1 MSFTIAWGRSR
12 LATVTS
18 SSVRGSSVAR
28 PHESTPRTPRA
39 SSRITRIVRS
49 TSRLAVTA
57 RPASR
62 SARVSRARR
71 TLSSKSRALWIAIP
85 ACSPNASSTRWWC
98 AVNAPGRVANAEM
111 TPITSP
117 ASLSGTQSIER
128 IPSRSST
135 SRRAERGSVRT
146 SSTRIAVPP
155 VAFREEP
162 SQLDRRRERPAE
174 LADDLDV
181 LVVEGSRASRGQR
194 HGAED
199 ATSRQEWHQRHGAVA
214 ALRKD
219 PPAHLGDPSL
229 ANVVHPEWR
238 AARHEL
244 GEQGPGEGHPIV
256 PRHAQG
262 HGARDDVDDLELVAL
277 DVDERHG
284 DRVEGHELRH
294 RLGEGVQHVVER
306 VGRDEESRE
315 LVQHCRAERA
325 PVEAPDAVERLAE
338 GPRDVDRQN
347 AACE

>member
-1 MSFTIAWGRSR
+1 MRMSFTIAGGRSR
-12 LATVTS
+12 LATVTNS
-18 SSVRGSSVAR
+18 PVPGSSVAR

-98 AVNAPGRVANAEM
+98 AVDAH
-111 TPITSP
+111 
-117 ASLSGTQSIER
+117 
-128 IPSRSST
+128 
-135 SRRAERGSVRT
+135 RRAALGGPAHDPFADRDRERAPRLAPHAVGRHVADVGPL
-146 SSTRIAVPP
+146 RIEEADSAARAADQLADRLADPVEDPRHLEAGADELARRVERRELVLPP

-214 ALRKD
+214 AL
-219 PPAHLGDPSL
+219 
-229 ANVVHPEWR
+229 
-238 AARHEL
+238 
-244 GEQGPGEGHPIV
+244 
-256 PRHAQG
+256 
-262 HGARDDVDDLELVAL
+262 
-277 DVDERHG
+277 
-284 DRVEGHELRH
+284 
-294 RLGEGVQHVVER
+294 
-306 VGRDEESRE
+306 
-315 LVQHCRAERA
+315 
-325 PVEAPDAVERLAE
+325 
-338 GPRDVDRQN
+338 
-347 AACE
+347 